1 MSNAKARGQWWS
13 RLHAVCYL
21 GALVLVAICFNSTAQ
36 AAFTPSSSP
45 LLSASAVTPNVMLLV
60 DDSGSMNSVIR
71 AAAFDQTASTAQIYY
86 CRDDYSCNSL
96 YAMDMDS
103 ENFFVGSLSRGGC
116 AFGSYSGLYRFN
128 NNNSGTLYCLK
139 LPDPVGNGNTR
150 YSTRYIAYLISILPA
165 GVTTK
170 DYTTGSI
177 PNDYRINVARNAA
190 TAIVT
195 ANRSLRMGLAT
206 YNQPIGGNP
215 GPGGYIAQVISD
227 LQATSTTTTA
237 QANANYNALLNTI
250 SGLGA
255 VANTPLA
262 ETYYEV
268 TRYMRGLAPYYNS
281 TPSTYTSP
289 IQYRCQKNYGVV
301 ITDGLPTYD
310 RTFPAS
316 DPAYT
321 ATQKLPDWD
330 NSAASPPNNDGDN
343 LNGDGEGD
351 TLYLDDVAKFAYDI
365 DMRSTG
371 NDLAGK
377 SWDAT
382 DFTQQN
388 MLTFTVGFTS
398 VQDMLSDAAAYGHG
412 NYYQASDAATLATAL
427 SSALSSITSKAG
439 SGSGGAASSATLT
452 TDTTYYQSLY
462 NPADWRGTLN
472 AYPVK
477 SDGSLSSTLTWST
490 DTTIM
495 PGATAPTFQSYN
507 TLSSSVISLSFA
519 NFSPAQQLTLSSNL
533 PFPVTGTNLV
543 DWAKGTNRT
552 GLRQR
557 TVLLGDIINSPVVYA
572 GPYDHTAT
580 DTATDNSYSTYLLT
594 KASGMTAQLLVN
606 ANDGF
611 TNVID
616 AATGARRYAY
626 LPSSTLP
633 LLYTVADTGYI
644 NGTSHTFL
652 NDGQINVAD
661 VQINNG
667 WKTVAFSGTGAGGK
681 TFSAIQLYDASTGN
695 VNRALWEISAPAS
708 SNTLNGFNDL
718 GYAYA
723 KPEVAR
729 LPDGRWAAFIA
740 NGYGSNS
747 GVAALYVVNVAD
759 GSLITKLVV
768 DSTEKDNGLS
778 SVKLSVDANSK
789 VIAAYGGDLKGRLW
803 KFDLS
808 STALTSWGLA
818 FSGKPLFTAPGTNTQ
833 PITAQPYLLKLRT
846 GGRMVYFGTGKFI
859 ETADKT
865 TTYQQ
870 GFYAVRDIDGATGNY
885 TTANLTAQ
893 SITGSFTSTGSTY
906 MTTSTN
912 VVDYTSKVGWYLPL
926 TFGNTLVGER
936 VIFQATYS
944 LGRIIFTTAGVDIS
958 DPCSSQGFGRLL
970 VLNALSGGML
980 TTANLDTN
988 GDGVVNG
995 TDVASSG
1002 KIYNTGYSGTPSLI
1016 TPTVS
1021 RISPDGSGAST
1032 GSVTMTGNKTDGNVD
1047 TTTLT
1052 GVTGSNR
1059 VMWRQIQ

>member
-1 MSNAKARGQWWS
+1 MSNAKPSGQWWS
-13 RLHAVCYL
+13 RLHALCYL
-21 GALVLVAICFNSTAQ
+21 SALVLVALCFSSTAQ

-86 CRDDYSCNSL
+86 CRDEDKCSSL
-96 YAMDMDS
+96 YTMDMDS

-116 AFGSYSGLYRFN
+116 AYSGYSGLYRFN
-128 NNNSGTLYCLK
+128 NNNNSSGTLYCLK

-150 YSTRYIAYLISILPA
+150 YSTRYIAYLISILPS
-165 GVTTK
+165 GTTTK

-177 PNDYRINVARNAA
+177 PDDFRISVAREAA
-190 TAIVT
+190 TKIVKD
-195 ANRSLRMGLAT
+195 NRSLRIGLAT
-206 YNQPIGGNP
+206 YNSPVSGNS
-215 GPGGYIAQVISD
+215 GPGGYIAREISD
-227 LQATSTTTTA
+227 LQASSTTTTA
-237 QANANYNALLNTI
+237 QANSNYSALLDTI
-250 SGLGA
+250 DKLGA

-268 TRYMRGLAPYYNS
+268 TRYMRGLAPFYNN

-321 ATQKLPDWD
+321 STQKLPDWD
-330 NSAASPPNNDGDN
+330 NSAAKPPNNDGDN

-365 DMRSTG
+365 DMRSSGT
-371 NDLAGK
+371 DLAGK
-377 SWDAT
+377 SWDAI

-398 VQDMLSDAAAYGHG
+398 TQDMLSDAAVYGHG
-412 NYYQASDAATLATAL
+412 SYYQASDAATLSTAL
-427 SSALSSITSKAG
+427 SAALSSITSKAG
-439 SGSGGAASSATLT
+439 SGSGGAASSASLT

-472 AYPVK
+472 AYPVN
-477 SDGSLSSTLTWST
+477 SDGSLSSQLTWST
-490 DTTIM
+490 DNTVV
-495 PGATAPTFQSYN
+495 PGSAGPTFQSYN
-507 TLSSSVISLSFA
+507 TTSTKVISLSFD
-519 NFSPAQQLTLSSNL
+519 NFSADQKKTLNANL
-533 PFPVTGTNLV
+533 PTSVTGAQLV
-543 DWAKGTNRT
+543 EWTKGTNRT

-572 GPYDHTAT
+572 GPNDHTAT
-580 DTATDNSYSTYLLT
+580 DTATDNSYSTYLYT
-594 KASGMTAQLLVN
+594 KSSGMSAQVLVN
-606 ANDGF
+606 GNDGF
-611 TNVID
+611 TNVIE
-616 AATGARRYAY
+616 AASGKRLYAY

-661 VQINNG
+661 VQIGGG
-667 WKTVAFSGTGAGGK
+667 WKTVAFTGTGAGGK
-681 TFSAIQLYDASTGN
+681 TFSAIQLYDATAGN
-695 VNRALWEISAPAS
+695 AINALWEISAPT
-708 SNTLNGFNDL
+708 SNTTTNAFNDL

-768 DSTEKDNGLS
+768 NSSEKDNGLS
-778 SVKLSVDANSK
+778 SVKLSVDANST
-789 VIAAYGGDLKGRLW
+789 VIAAYGGDLKGRMW

-818 FSGKPLFTAPGTNTQ
+818 FSGKPLFTAPGGTTQ
-833 PITAQPYLLKLRT
+833 PITAQPYLLKLKT

-859 ETADKT
+859 ETADKS

-893 SITGSFTSTGSTY
+893 AITGTFVSSGSTY

-912 VVDYTSKVGWYLPL
+912 TVDYTSKMGWNLPL
-926 TFGNTLVGER
+926 TYGSTLVGER

-944 LGRIIFTTAGVDIS
+944 YGRIIFTTAGVDIS
-958 DPCSSQGFGRLL
+958 DPCSSQGFGRLVIL
-970 VLNALSGGML
+970 DAVSGGML
-980 TTANLDTN
+980 TTATLDTN
-988 GDGVVNG
+988 GDGVVSS
-995 TDVASSG
+995 TDLASSG
-1002 KIYNTGYSGTPSLI
+1002 KVYNTGYSGTPSI
-1016 TPTVS
+1016 
-1021 RISPDGSGAST
+1021 IQAADGSITAI
-1032 GSVTMTGNKTDGNVD
+1032 GNKTDGVVD
-1047 TTTLT
+1047 KSTLT
-1052 GVTGSNR
+1052 GVGGSNR